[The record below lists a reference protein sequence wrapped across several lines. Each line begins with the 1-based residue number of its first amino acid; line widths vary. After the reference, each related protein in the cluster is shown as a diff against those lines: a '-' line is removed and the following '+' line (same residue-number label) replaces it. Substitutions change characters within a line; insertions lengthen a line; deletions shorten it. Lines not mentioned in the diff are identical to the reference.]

1 MTAWATRE
9 DALASSWKD
18 AADVPPG
25 ILDDLLVAAEEAC
38 REFAP
43 PARLDPVTL
52 EEVVPVRYRLAVIY
66 QARELWAAGRR
77 NGDVIAGDTYV
88 IRARDLTA
96 SVRQLLRPRRGRPGV
111 G

>member
-1 MTAWATRE
+1 MAAWATPA
-9 DALASSWKD
+9 DALASTWKD
-18 AADVPPG
+18 AGDVPTP
-25 ILDDLLVAAEEAC
+25 ILEELLEAAEEQC

-43 PARLDPVTL
+43 VLPVDDL
-52 EEVVPVRYRLAVIY
+52 GVEVTAPVRYRLAVVY

-88 IRARDLTA
+88 IRAKDLT
-96 SVRQLLRPRRGRPGV
+96 STVRQLLRPRRGRPGI

>member
-1 MTAWATRE
+1 MAWATRE
-9 DALASSWKD
+9 DALTSSWKD
-18 AADVPPG
+18 AGDVPPAL
-25 ILDDLLVAAEEAC
+25 LDELLVAAEESC

-43 PARLDPVTL
+43 APPLDDQGA
-52 EEVVPVRYRLAVIY
+52 EVVPVRYRLAVIY
-66 QARELWAAGRR
+66 QARETWAAGRR